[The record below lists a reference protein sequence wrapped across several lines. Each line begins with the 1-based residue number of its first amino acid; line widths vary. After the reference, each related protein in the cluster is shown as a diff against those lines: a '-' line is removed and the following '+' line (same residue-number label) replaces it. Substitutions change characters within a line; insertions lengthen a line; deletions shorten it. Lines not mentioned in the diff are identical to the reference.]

1 MRRIGG
7 LRVGKNM
14 TKTSM
19 EQKALGF
26 LNAFEQAG
34 KTVGR
39 VSIEGRRIEIDL
51 VRANDSDEFDRI
63 DMRHDKT

>member
-1 MRRIGG
+1 
-7 LRVGKNM
+7 M